1 MNLRPVLLS
10 WSQRE
15 KELDSERMITPKAL
29 GNSLEILLY
38 ATEKKNS
45 STSKI
50 YQINFTRPYLCLF
63 KHNPKKTQ

>member
-10 WSQRE
+10 WPQRE

-45 STSKI
+45 ST
-50 YQINFTRPYLCLF
+50 
-63 KHNPKKTQ
+63 